1 MLFREKVLKGIREGT
16 ITLAFRR
23 WRRPTVRSGGKLL
36 TAVGELHIGTVSK
49 VDVDQIS
56 VADAQ
61 SASFASL
68 EEILRELKPH
78 EQRELYRIE
87 LGPLFPD
94 PRIVLR
100 ESIATDVE
108 LRKLKERLHPAW
120 MLELEE
126 RLGPALCLK
135 F

>member
-23 WRRPTVRSGGKLL
+23 WRRPTVRSGGKVL

-61 SASFASL
+61 SAGFASL

-108 LRKLKERLHPAW
+108 LRKLKERLHP
-120 MLELEE
+120 
-126 RLGPALCLK
+126 LGCSSSRNGLDPHCA
-135 F
+135 